1 MGILND
7 NQIMGASAAGGDYEI
22 EQSLRFD
29 KGSTPYLNRTFAA
42 VGNRK
47 TWTFSAWV
55 KRAGLTDGTKT
66 IFCSYAANN
75 DAGYFDISFLAA
87 DTIGVHTWGTTFRV
101 SNQLFR
107 DTGAWY
113 HVVLSVDTTQ
123 GTASNRLKVYVNGD
137 EITSWSTNNAPSQN
151 FDTAINN
158 DKIHSV
164 GALSSTAAFVDGYLA
179 EVNFI
184 DGQALT
190 PDSFGETG
198 DYGEWKPTQYTG
210 AYGTNGFYL
219 PFEQDYSVEGFSTV
233 VYEGT
238 RQNQYIGGTGFK
250 PDLVWIKTRS
260 ATGNSV
266 LIDSVRGGDKAL
278 QSSTTSSE
286 NQYGSQNDKI
296 TAFNN
301 DGFTLGVDAAG
312 YGLNNDGVNTVAWN
326 WDMGGTTASN
336 TNGSITSSV
345 RANTTYGQSIVSDE
359 GNGNVHSIGHG
370 LASAPDM
377 IIRKSR
383 DGVRNWAVWH
393 KDLTANYAL
402 EGLNTT
408 GAEISGG
415 SPSKYFRDVNSTTF
429 SVGDD
434 VSVNASGESYISY
447 CFHDVANY
455 SKFGS
460 YSGNGSTTGPVVTLG
475 FSPAFV
481 MIKRTDSALSWF
493 IHDNVRDP
501 SNPNTA
507 ILKPNSDS
515 EEFNGT
521 AVSVDFLSTG
531 FQLKNT
537 DASFNASGGT
547 YIYAAFADTREY
559 AYWYDQSG
567 NNNDWTSEGGLT
579 ESDVMLD
586 SPTNN
591 FCTLNPLAMG
601 SGVTLSEGNLSSV
614 SSSWQWAK
622 STYGVG
628 SGKWYWEVNHL
639 NGGADN
645 LFCGIS
651 KESFTAFGY
660 NLATA
665 SAENYNVWG
674 YTSNLGY
681 KEGQNTYAS
690 YGAVFQTAGDV
701 VGVALDMDAGT
712 IAFYKNGASQGTAF
726 SNVTGVV
733 NPVWGGVNSSV
744 SEGIMNFGAD
754 SSFAGNKTPQ
764 GNSDANGIGDFYYAP
779 PSGFLALCTANLP
792 EPDVIPSENFNPV
805 LYTGN
810 QAANVAVTGVGFEPS
825 LVWGKNRSSASNH
838 WLFDS
843 VRGTTKMLQA
853 DQNNAEETQSGVTAF
868 GSDGFTLGTWIG
880 STKTGDDYVAW
891 NWKAE
896 GSASTNT
903 SGSIDSSVLAN
914 TAAGFSIASFTCPSG
929 SGLYTVGHGL
939 GAVPEFMIVKGR
951 SATGNWHIY
960 HKDVGNTKAYFLN
973 NSTAGFTSTGYW
985 GDTTPTSTVFTQ
997 SIGGTLDVGTT
1008 AIGYF
1013 FNSVDGYSKVGSYT
1027 GNGSADGPF
1036 VHCGFRPAFVMVKR
1050 TDAGGGWHILDN
1062 KRASPFNE
1070 IEVRIEADN
1079 SDAENTGG
1087 PPDTDLVSNG
1097 FKLRT
1102 TFDNMNASG
1111 GTYIFL
1117 AFAES
1122 PFKNSNAR

>member
-198 DYGEWKPTQYTG
+198 DYGEWKPTKYAGT
-210 AYGTNGFYL
+210 YGTNGFYL
-219 PFEQDYSVEGFSTV
+219 PFEQDYTVEGFSTV
-233 VYEGT
+233 TYEGNGT
-238 RQNQYIGGTGFK
+238 SGHYIGGTGFE
-250 PDLVWIKTRS
+250 PSLVWLKQRS
-260 ATGNSV
+260 NNNSHALV
-266 LIDSVRGGDKAL
+266 DQVRGVLKGL
-278 QSSTTSSE
+278 SSDSTAAE
-286 NQYGSQNDKI
+286 N
-296 TAFNN
+296 TFNHVKSFES
-301 DGFTLGVDAAG
+301 DGFTVGTSAQANS
-312 YGLNNDGVNTVAWN
+312 NNATYVAWN

-336 TNGSITSSV
+336 TSGSITSSV
-345 RANTTYGQSIVSDE
+345 RANTTYGQSIVGYT
-359 GNGNVHSIGHG
+359 GNGTAGATVGHG
-370 LASAPDM
+370 LASAPTM
-377 IIRKSR
+377 VIVKSR
-383 DGVRNWAVWH
+383 TVDGKHWATYHVDLGNTVRI
-393 KDLTANYAL
+393 DLESSGAKIT
-402 EGLNTT
+402 GT
-408 GAEISGG
+408 GAW
-415 SPSKYFRDVNSTTF
+415 NSTTPT
-429 SVGDD
+429 SSLVTLGSQSD
-434 VSVNASGESYISY
+434 VNTSSATHIMYA
-447 CFHDVANY
+447 FHDVTGY

-460 YSGNGSTTGPVVTLG
+460 YSGNGSSTGPVVTLG

-481 MIKRTDSALSWF
+481 MIKRTDAANNWLMY
-493 IHDNVRDP
+493 DNTRSP
-501 SNPNTA
+501 NNPNGHILFANLSDAESVETA
-507 ILKPNSDS
+507 NNI
-515 EEFNGT
+515 
-521 AVSVDFLSTG
+521 VDFDSNG
-531 FQLKNT
+531 FTLKSNSAAT
-537 DASFNASGGT
+537 NASGGT
-547 YIYAAFADTREY
+547 YIYMAFADTREY